1 MGEVQT
7 EHRGALPGQRDFPTT
22 ELRDEHGRGVPNAF
36 ARLERA
42 IRTREKR

>member
-1 MGEVQT
+1 MTMTQSG
-7 EHRGALPGQRDFPTT
+7 FPTA

-42 IRTREKR
+42 IRARR